1 MAEVDVTLS
10 RSTARSQVRDGV
22 IAAAARTVAEDG
34 LAGLTVRRV
43 AERVNA
49 STKVIYTLFG
59 GKDGLMEAVFVGA
72 FDQLSAEM
80 AGPAALPNPPDR
92 VLACARAYRLFAL
105 AHPDLYSVMFG
116 EASAGFHP
124 SLEARR
130 HGWATFK
137 AMRNGLIAC
146 RPEMTEPEAD
156 FAMRAVWAAMHGVV
170 SLELRDILGPAE
182 MSDDLLVVSVS
193 AICARFGIEL
203 PVPTAA
209 SFQSTSEQ
217 TTGPR
222 RPRRR

>member
-1 MAEVDVTLS
+1 MAEVDITLS
-10 RSTARSQVRDGV
+10 RSSARSQVRDGV
-22 IAAAARTVAEDG
+22 IAAAARTVAEEG

-59 GKDGLMEAVFVGA
+59 GKDGLMEAVFLAA
-72 FDQLSAEM
+72 FDQLSADM
-80 AGPAALPNPPDR
+80 KAPAALPDPPDR

-137 AMRNGLIAC
+137 AMRNSLVAC
-146 RPEMTEPEAD
+146 RPAMTEAEAD

-170 SLELRDILGPAE
+170 SLELRDILGPAD
-182 MSDDLLVVSVS
+182 MSDALLVTSIA
-193 AICARFGIEL
+193 AICTRFGIEL
-203 PVPTAA
+203 PI
-209 SFQSTSEQ
+209 
-217 TTGPR
+217 PR
-222 RPRRR
+222 